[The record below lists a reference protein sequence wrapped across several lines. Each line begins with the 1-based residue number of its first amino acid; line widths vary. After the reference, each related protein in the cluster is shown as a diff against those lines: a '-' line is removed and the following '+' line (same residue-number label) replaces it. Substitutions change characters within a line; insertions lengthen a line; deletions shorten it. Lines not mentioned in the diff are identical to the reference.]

1 MKKTATATPDGHGG
15 FNIVFS
21 DPKKGVTE
29 LLVSLGFA
37 FVTGGITYLGQW
49 AMQKILEKNEEANK
63 DKA

>member
-21 DPKKGVTE
+21 DPKKGVMDV
-29 LLVSLGFA
+29 LVNLGFA
-37 FVTGGITYLGQW
+37 FVTGGVTYLGQW
-49 AMQKILEKNEEANK
+49 AMQKYLEKEEAK